1 MPYLFEGKKIQ
12 RKDDKRI
19 KLTLSDKEEIQYR
32 YLKIGGVSQRELAR
46 EYGVSRRLIVFCIY
60 PERLK
65 ANYATRVRN
74 GGSKAYYNREKHTE
88 AMQRHREHKKQL
100 NKEGKLV

>member
-1 MPYLFEGKKIQ
+1 MPYLFEKKHIQ
-12 RKDDKRI
+12 HKDDKRR
-19 KLTLSDKEEIQYR
+19 KLSESDKEEIRFR

-46 EYGVSRRLIVFCIY
+46 EYEVSRRLIVFCIY

-65 ANYATRVRN
+65 ANLATRTRN

-100 NKEGKLV
+100 HKEGKLI